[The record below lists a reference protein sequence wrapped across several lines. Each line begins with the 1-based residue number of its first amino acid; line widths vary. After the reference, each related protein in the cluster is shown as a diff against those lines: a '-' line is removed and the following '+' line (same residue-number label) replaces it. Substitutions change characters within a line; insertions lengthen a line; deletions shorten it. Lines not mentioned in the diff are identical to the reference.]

1 MGDAM
6 QIVFHSRNAA
16 LAEDFRGIAKD
27 KLESLLR
34 FGVKLDECKV
44 EIKHEANPHHGKSSH
59 SVVLTT
65 HGSGPF
71 MRAEGEG
78 FNDLAA
84 FDKAVAALELQI
96 RKIHERDKDYAR
108 ETLREKIVNE

>member
-1 MGDAM
+1 M
-6 QIVFHSRNAA
+6 QIVFHSRNAN
-16 LAEDFRGIAKD
+16 LAEDFRGIAKA

-34 FGVKLDECKV
+34 FGVKLDEFKV
-44 EIKHEANPHHGKSSH
+44 EIKHEANAHHGKSSH
-59 SVVLTT
+59 YVVLTT

-84 FDKAVAALELQI
+84 FDKAVSAIELQI
-96 RKIHERDKDYAR
+96 RKIHERDKEHAR

>member
-1 MGDAM
+1 M
-6 QIVFHSRNAA
+6 QIVFHSRNAD
-16 LAEDFRGIAKD
+16 LAEDFRGIAKE

-34 FGVKLDECKV
+34 FGVKLDEVKV
-44 EIKHEANPHHGKSSH
+44 EIKHEANPHHGKTSH

-71 MRAEGEG
+71 MRADGEG

-84 FDKAVAALELQI
+84 FDKAVAAIELQI
-96 RKIHERDKDYAR
+96 RKIHERNKSHDRNTVRTMK
-108 ETLREKIVNE
+108 VNTKK